1 MVPWPLSEVS
11 YGAVLGVLAAY
22 LLAVLAVSLLGR
34 LLRATALKLSPRK
47 IAGSH
52 VVITGG
58 SEGIALAIG
67 LEAVRQGARVTI
79 MARSADKL
87 QKAVT
92 QLNAEQPSSPNASSI
107 SCDVTDARGVAA
119 ALAKA
124 EAIAPIDFL
133 ICGAG
138 AAYPVSTAPSLCR

>member
-1 MVPWPLSEVS
+1 MFAEVP
-11 YGAVLGVLAAY
+11 G
-22 LLAVLAVSLLGR
+22 
-34 LLRATALKLSPRK
+34 
-47 IAGSH
+47 
-52 VVITGG
+52 
-58 SEGIALAIG
+58 LAIG

-107 SCDVTDARGVAA
+107 SCDVTDATGVAA

-124 EAIAPIDFL
+124 EAIAPVDFL

-138 AAYPVSTAPSLCR
+138 AAYPVSTAPILRRSIKRVSVLTRGITLRTGVFS